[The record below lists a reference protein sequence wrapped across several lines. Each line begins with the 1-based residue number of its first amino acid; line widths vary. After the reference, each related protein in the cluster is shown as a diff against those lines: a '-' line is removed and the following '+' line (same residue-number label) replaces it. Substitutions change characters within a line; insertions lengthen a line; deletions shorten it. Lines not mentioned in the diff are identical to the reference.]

1 MTPKS
6 TSLSGQVPK
15 YGTLIPN
22 RVFVGGISGD
32 VSICKNDFKYQC
44 AQLFQWAWIGV
55 FEIGSCDR
63 LFQIFD
69 QDSTLIRTEFEGFGE
84 YPL

>member
-1 MTPKS
+1 M
-6 TSLSGQVPK
+6 
-15 YGTLIPN
+15 
-22 RVFVGGISGD
+22 
-32 VSICKNDFKYQC
+32 
-44 AQLFQWAWIGV
+44 